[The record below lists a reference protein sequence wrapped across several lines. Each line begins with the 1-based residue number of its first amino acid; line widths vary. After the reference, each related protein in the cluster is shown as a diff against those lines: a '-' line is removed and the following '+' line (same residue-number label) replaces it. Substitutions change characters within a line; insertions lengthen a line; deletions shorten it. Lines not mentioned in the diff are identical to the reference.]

1 MVIDYA
7 NGVRANFTLNMFS
20 PDFSE
25 EMVVTGTQGRLVAAE
40 VFNFHQQQGSKATV
54 SIEAG
59 EHGGSKH
66 TNVTY
71 GALIEQSGHHGAT
84 YYEHIAFMDQLEGR
98 SVDAA
103 TPLQGL
109 WSMIVA
115 SAAQDS
121 MATGQAVDIAP
132 FMQANNLAGYL

>member
-1 MVIDYA
+1 MLPM
-7 NGVRANFTLNMFS
+7 R
-20 PDFSE
+20 
-25 EMVVTGTQGRLVAAE
+25 
-40 VFNFHQQQGSKATV
+40 
-54 SIEAG
+54 
-59 EHGGSKH
+59 
-66 TNVTY
+66 
-71 GALIEQSGHHGAT
+71 ALIEQSGHHGAT

-115 SAAQDS
+115 SAAQES